1 MSLVHLLLVL
11 AIQQP
16 DTITLEQALSRAAA
30 TRPLTVAAGATV
42 AQARGALRVAGIITN
57 PTIQLERADFPPTRR
72 VSASQP
78 LSWLLRRGADRAA
91 GFAGVAR
98 ATADSAQV
106 IADLGKE
113 VRRSFF
119 AALAGDERFR
129 LVQEQGAIVDSLLSL
144 AERRVEAGDISVL
157 ERDQVAQEAGR
168 TQLLVSRARESSEA
182 ARFELARAVAWE
194 ELNPPM
200 PKGEL
205 DLNLDSAA
213 SEPEVLTGE
222 QISQL
227 PFVRAATADSAAAAA
242 RLRSARLAQV
252 PVPALMAGRESGGTP
267 DTVQADVIL
276 GLAFPLPLWSQGRE
290 AVAVA
295 RASAVRASAM
305 TAEARLEI
313 RVRLEGARVRL
324 RESAARARLARDS
337 LLPAA
342 RELRA
347 GTIRVYEAGR
357 TGILPVFEALR
368 AERDIALTMVQELQI
383 FQEARAE
390 LSATLGRWE

>member
-1 MSLVHLLLVL
+1 MSLVHLLLAV

-16 DTITLEQALSRAAA
+16 DTISLEQALARAAA

-57 PTIQLERADFPPTRR
+57 PTIQLERADLPPTRR
-72 VSASQP
+72 VAASQP

-91 GFAGVAR
+91 GFAGVDRAR
-98 ATADSAQV
+98 ADSAQM

-119 AALAGDERFR
+119 SALAGDERFR
-129 LVQEQGAIVDSLLSL
+129 LVQEQGAIVDSLLGL
-144 AERRVEAGDISVL
+144 AERRMEAGDISVL

-182 ARFELARAVAWE
+182 ARFDLARAVAWE
-194 ELNPPM
+194 KSNPPM

-205 DLNLDSAA
+205 DLGLDSAA
-213 SEPEVLTGE
+213 RESEVLAVE

-227 PFVRAATADSAAAAA
+227 PFVRAATSDSAAAAA
-242 RLRSARLAQV
+242 RLRAARLAQV
-252 PVPALMAGRESGGTP
+252 PMPALMAGRESGGTP
-267 DTVQADVIL
+267 DSVQADVNL
-276 GLAFPLPLWSQGRE
+276 GLVFPLPLWNQGRE
-290 AVAVA
+290 VVAEA
-295 RASAVRASAM
+295 KASSARASAM

-313 RVRLEGARVRL
+313 RARLENARVRL

-390 LSATLGRWE
+390 LIATLGRWE